1 MCVDYE
7 RERVR
12 EEGGEREGEVCVC
25 VLSACQKITYT
36 FSYWSL
42 LNFSYTCNSSYALK
56 YD

>member
-1 MCVDYE
+1 MRE

-12 EEGGEREGEVCVC
+12 EKGGEREGEVCVC

-42 LNFSYTCNSSYALK
+42 LNLATHVTLSMH
-56 YD
+56 

>member
-1 MCVDYE
+1 MRE

-12 EEGGEREGEVCVC
+12 EKGGEREGEVC

-42 LNFSYTCNSSYALK
+42 LNLATHVTLSMH
-56 YD
+56 